1 MGWMARKG
9 FLIFGGGLLLSL
21 FVLPVMAAEFPT
33 KPVTLICPWPPG
45 GSTDISMRALA
56 ETTSKYLGQP
66 VVIDNKAGGS
76 GTVGGA
82 TMAATAKPDG
92 YTVAQIPITIFR
104 LPNMMKVTW
113 DPLKDFTYIIHLT
126 GYTFGVVVKADA
138 PWKTWNEFV
147 AYAKANP
154 NKVTYATPGA
164 GTSLHIT
171 MEMFAMKEGIKW
183 IQVPMKGGGE
193 TTPAVLGGHVTATAD
208 STGWAPQVDAGQLRL
223 LVTWGNQRTKKWPN
237 VPTLKDLGYGIVS
250 NSPFGLAGPKGM
262 DPKVVKTLHDA
273 FKKGMEDPA
282 YLKILERLDMEPFY
296 KNTED
301 YAKYV
306 KEMCEEEKVI
316 VDKLGLRKK

>member
-1 MGWMARKG
+1 MGWTARKG
-9 FLIFGGGLLLSL
+9 FLIFGGALLLS
-21 FVLPVMAAEFPT
+21 FFFLPVMAAEFPA
-33 KPVTLICPWPPG
+33 KPVTIICPWPPG
-45 GSTDISMRALA
+45 GSTDVSFRVLA

-66 VVIDNKAGGS
+66 VVIDNKSGGG
-76 GTVGGA
+76 GTVGPA
-82 TMAATAKPDG
+82 TMAAASKPDG
-92 YTVAQIPITIFR
+92 YTVTQIPITVFR
-104 LPNMMKVTW
+104 YPYMMKVTW

-154 NKVTYATPGA
+154 GKVTYATPGA

-171 MEMFAMKEGIKW
+171 MEMFAMKQGIKW

-237 VPTLKDLGYGIVS
+237 VPTLKELGYGIVS
-250 NSPFGLAGPKGM
+250 NSPFGIAGPKGM
-262 DPKVVKTLHDA
+262 DPKVVKILHDA

-282 YLKILERLDMEPFY
+282 YLNILEKLDMEPFY

-301 YAKYV
+301 YVKYV
-306 KEMCEEEKVI
+306 KELCEEEKVV